1 MKDFKNG
8 IQKERDALTVFE
20 DVSHSKNNPGSEI
33 AQVVE
38 NIWDQVKMACLLKKK
53 KTFLQVGE
61 QINKQVANELTN
73 SKCGGWFFEIT
84 VSSSFF

>member
-38 NIWDQVKMACLLKKK
+38 NIWDQVKMACLLK
-53 KTFLQVGE
+53 
-61 QINKQVANELTN
+61 
-73 SKCGGWFFEIT
+73 
-84 VSSSFF
+84 